1 MGHSVADGACEP
13 AAQPEAV
20 MDHSE
25 MDHSTMDHGSMPAQ
39 DGHPGM
45 TMPMDAARP
54 QASPESH
61 DGMDH
66 GVVSQ
71 GKPADG
77 AMDHSQMNHG
87 EMGQSQDSLSMD
99 NGHVDHRQM
108 NHGKTTS
115 QAKNGMDP

>member
-25 MDHSTMDHGSMPAQ
+25 MDHSTMDHGSMTAQ

-54 QASPESH
+54 QASPESN

-66 GVVSQ
+66 GSVPQ
-71 GKPADG
+71 GKPAEG
-77 AMDHSQMNHG
+77 AMDHSHLNHG
-87 EMGQSQDSLSMD
+87 EMGQAEAGSP
-99 NGHVDHRQM
+99 
-108 NHGKTTS
+108 
-115 QAKNGMDP
+115 MDPGTTYHLQTKQRKPTPQ